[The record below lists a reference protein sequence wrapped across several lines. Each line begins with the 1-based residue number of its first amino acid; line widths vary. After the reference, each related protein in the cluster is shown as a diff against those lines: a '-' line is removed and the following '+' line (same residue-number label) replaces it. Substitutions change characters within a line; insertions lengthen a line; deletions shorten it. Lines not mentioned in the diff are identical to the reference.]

1 VSIGASMVGRGDG
14 IALGEIEY
22 EECRS
27 ETSEGACPS
36 ENDASLPIGEIRGR
50 SVDEPCEKCRD

>member
-1 VSIGASMVGRGDG
+1 MVGRGDG